1 MKVGLL
7 MQKQYEE
14 LRNKLSNYY
23 DDDSFDNE
31 NALIE
36 ALDNYVSAKE
46 FDSIFETNEYRN
58 KVLIILNEDLTGTLI
73 DLLDTYKQFEIL
85 LHQFFDKKISNPV
98 KFIVNQLDIDL
109 KRNDDDREYSADE
122 WKSMLDY
129 ADELNTFWDGQIE
142 MSVAEIYD
150 NIFKIFPRTNLL
162 RHLDYGLNPQH
173 LKDLEE
179 SLADTLEKTSYLED
193 AEDSL
198 TEINDI
204 QYLYQLKYFEPDVYA
219 EMLSNE
225 IDFLQNG
232 IEPVDIVILD
242 DKEGQEVVD

>member
-109 KRNDDDREYSADE
+109 KRNDDDREHSADE

-219 EMLSNE
+219 EMLSDE

>member
-1 MKVGLL
+1 M
-7 MQKQYEE
+7 
-14 LRNKLSNYY
+14 
-23 DDDSFDNE
+23 
-31 NALIE
+31 IE

-109 KRNDDDREYSADE
+109 KRNDDREYSADE
-122 WKSMLDY
+122 WKFMLDY

-219 EMLSNE
+219 EMLSDE